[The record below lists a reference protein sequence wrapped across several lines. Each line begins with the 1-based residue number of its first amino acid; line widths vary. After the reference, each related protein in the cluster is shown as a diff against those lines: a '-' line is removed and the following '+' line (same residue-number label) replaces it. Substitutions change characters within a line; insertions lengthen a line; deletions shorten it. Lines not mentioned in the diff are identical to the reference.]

1 MNPLEMIDIRQQQM
15 LNGITETAYNS
26 QEVKELITK
35 AFAFAKQAYMS
46 GDFIFELESFDSDKV
61 TVDGAVYK
69 VSKMLAEKDKYNI
82 IIQMLDVPEGDMTQ
96 SDMAQLSSVMKKAVH
111 NNPNINGVIL
121 LPPNYEI
128 TLMSAKLNTSDY
140 EIPVKFSEEEINSLV
155 RNAAKNFKSVSN
167 TYDPLEYTLDKISY
181 RPIVND
187 DGTTSISNAIE
198 KIYQKHYVADDMLHD
213 YDVNE
218 EDTTNPFWE

>member
-15 LNGITETAYNS
+15 LNNITEIRYS
-26 QEVKELITK
+26 QEQVKELLIK

-69 VSKMLAEKDKYNI
+69 VSKMLAEQDKYNI
-82 IIQMLDVPEGDMTQ
+82 IVQMLDVPEGDMTQ

-140 EIPVKFSEEEINSLV
+140 EIPIEFSDEDINHLV
-155 RNAAKNFKSVSN
+155 RDKCTSDKWSPKEYSLEPKVPYTDN
-167 TYDPLEYTLDKISY
+167 TVLTDMINQL
-181 RPIVND
+181 
-187 DGTTSISNAIE
+187 
-198 KIYQKHYVADDMLHD
+198 YQKHFVPNNILFGSSD
-213 YDVNE
+213 E
-218 EDTTNPFWE
+218 EDEDTSNPFWEE